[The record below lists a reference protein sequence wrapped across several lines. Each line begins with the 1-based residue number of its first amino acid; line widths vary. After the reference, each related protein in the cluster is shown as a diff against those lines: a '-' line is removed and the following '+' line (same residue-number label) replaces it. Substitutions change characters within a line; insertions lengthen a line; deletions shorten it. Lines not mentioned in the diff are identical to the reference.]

1 MEKIEFEILGKP
13 IGKARPRVSRWGAYT
28 PTKTVN
34 YENFIKL
41 CFIEKYKNFIPLET
55 NLKVYIKAIF
65 EVPQSYSNKK
75 KKELIGKPHNKKP
88 DIDNVSKSILDAL
101 NKIAFKDDNLVTK
114 LEVEKIYGEQAKVLV
129 QIEEV

>member
-13 IGKARPRVSRWGAYT
+13 IGKARPRVSRWGTYT
-28 PTKTVN
+28 PEKTVN

-55 NLKVYIKAIF
+55 NLKIYIKAIF

-75 KKELIGKPHNKKP
+75 KKELLGKPHNKKP